1 MKHYVGL
8 DVSLEKT
15 AICVIDDRGRLLMRT
30 SAPSDP
36 QSIAAVVCRHAQDAE
51 RIVLESG
58 QLSTWLTRELR
69 RLGLPVICVDAR
81 QAHRALSGRLN
92 KSDPADAE
100 GLAQLARTGWYREIH
115 VKSLTS
121 DRLRALIA
129 ARDRLIRIRKDLEGQ
144 ARGMLKTFGI
154 KLGPIKPGRERA
166 GFRDQVRLAVSDEP
180 ALKVALEALLEAHQA
195 VCREYEQ
202 LDNAVRRWARD
213 HELITRMMT
222 VPGIGPITA
231 AAFIAVIDEPD
242 RFTTSASVAA
252 YVGLTPR
259 RFQSGQVD
267 YSGRISKSGNP
278 MLRACLYE
286 AACALLSR
294 VSRFSSL
301 KSWGV
306 RLAARKGYRKAAVAV
321 ARKLAV
327 ILFRIW
333 KDGSSFRW
341 RQEVTMAAA

>member
-8 DVSLEKT
+8 DVSLEST
-15 AICVIDDRGRLLMRT
+15 AICVIDDHGRTLETT

-36 QSIAAVVCRHAQDAE
+36 QAIAAVLRRRAKAVV

-69 RLGLPVICVDAR
+69 ALGLPVVCVDAR

-100 GLAQLARTGWYREIH
+100 GLAQLARTGWYREVH

-121 DRLRALIA
+121 DRLRALLT
-129 ARDRLIRIRKDLEGQ
+129 ARDRLIRIRKDLEAQ
-144 ARGMLKTFGI
+144 VRGTLKTFGV
-154 KLGPIKPGRERA
+154 KLGHIKPGKERQ
-166 GFRDQVRLAVSDEP
+166 GFRHQVRMAAPDEP
-180 ALKVALEALLEAHQA
+180 ALRVALEALLAAHGA

-202 LDNAVRRWARD
+202 LDGALRRWARE
-213 HELITRMMT
+213 HELIARMMT

-231 AAFIAVIDEPD
+231 AAFITVIDQPD
-242 RFTTSASVAA
+242 RFKNAASVAA

-259 RFQSGQVD
+259 RYQSGQVD
-267 YSGRISKSGNP
+267 YSGRISKSGDP

-286 AACALLSR
+286 AASALLSR
-294 VSRFSSL
+294 VGRFSSL

-306 RLAARKGYRKAAVAV
+306 RLVARKGYRKAAVAV

-333 KDGSSFRW
+333 ADASTFRW
-341 RQEVTMAAA
+341 SEDAKMAAA